1 MEALIGF
8 FLHLFILGS
17 VGSEI
22 DFVHNGF
29 LQANLSSDGAS
40 YVRSNG
46 LLVITNDSTKVL
58 GHAIYPSP
66 LQFKQTKN
74 NNKSTVLTFS
84 TNFVFSIVP
93 KHPDLGGHGLAFV
106 LMSTKELNDCLPTQF
121 LGLPYNNTT
130 NQFSTPTLVVEFD
143 TVQSSDFQDINDN
156 HVGIDISNLVSN
168 IFKPA
173 AYYNTTSKNDKNTI
187 FLRSGYPIQVW
198 IDYNSQ
204 EMLINVSI
212 SWHAKGRLA
221 FDIIPGTEK
230 VVQRKGL
237 ELRITLASITTV
249 ILVIAGA
256 FHVLNKIRN
265 ENEILEEWEIE
276 YGAHRFRYSELFFA
290 TRGFAERN
298 LIGSGG
304 FGKVY
309 RGVIPST
316 GLEVAI
322 NRVAQDSSQG
332 MKEFVAEVT
341 SMGRLRHRNLVQ
353 LYGWC

>member
-17 VGSEI
+17 VSSEI

-29 LQANLSSDGAS
+29 LQANLSLDGAS

-58 GHAIYPSP
+58 GT
-66 LQFKQTKN
+66 LN
-74 NNKSTVLTFS
+74 
-84 TNFVFSIVP
+84 
-93 KHPDLGGHGLAFV
+93 LGGHGLAFV

-130 NQFSTPTLVVEFD
+130 NQFSTPTLAVEFG
-143 TVQSSDFQDINDN
+143 TVQSSDFEDINDN

-168 IFKPA
+168 IVKPA

-212 SWHAKGRLA
+212 SPLGMPKADWPLISYPVDLSLVIDDYMYVGFSAATGAISATHNVHGWSFRIGGRAQDLDLLNLPSLSNA
-221 FDIIPGTEK
+221 GTEK

-237 ELRITLASITTV
+237 ELRTTLASITIV

-256 FHVLNKIRN
+256 FHVLHKIRN
-265 ENEILEEWEIE
+265 ENEILE
-276 YGAHRFRYSELFFA
+276 
-290 TRGFAERN
+290 
-298 LIGSGG
+298 
-304 FGKVY
+304 K
-309 RGVIPST
+309 
-316 GLEVAI
+316 
-322 NRVAQDSSQG
+322 
-332 MKEFVAEVT
+332 
-341 SMGRLRHRNLVQ
+341 
-353 LYGWC
+353 